1 MSKATLWR
9 TVLALGLAA
18 GTTLAFATGCSKQ
31 GEGERCSPS
40 SNGNA
45 DCDDGL
51 YCKPTGEADFGRCCP
66 VDLATVGDARCSFTP
81 NMAATGGTNGTGTG
95 GGGASTGGT
104 STGGRA
110 STGGTSTGGRASTG
124 GTSTGGA
131 NASGGDAP
139 STGGGEEPG
148 GGAAGSSASGGDTSA
163 AAGAG
168 AMSSE

>member
-31 GEGERCSPS
+31 GEGERCSPA

-66 VDLATVGDARCSFTP
+66 VDTATVGDDRCSFTP

-95 GGGASTGGT
+95 GGGSAGT
-104 STGGRA
+104 STGGGGA
-110 STGGTSTGGRASTG
+110 STGGASTGGRA
-124 GTSTGGA
+124 STGGA
-131 NASGGDAP
+131 NASGGDAS
-139 STGGGEEPG
+139 STGGGGEEPA
-148 GGAAGSSASGGDTSA
+148 GGAAGSSSASGGDTNA